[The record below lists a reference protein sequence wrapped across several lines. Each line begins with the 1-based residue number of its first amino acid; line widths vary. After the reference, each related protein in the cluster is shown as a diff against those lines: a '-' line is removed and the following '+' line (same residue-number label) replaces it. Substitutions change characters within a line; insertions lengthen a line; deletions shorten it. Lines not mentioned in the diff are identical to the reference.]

1 MTKEEEQML
10 DELMNEMDLYVR
22 LTNLEEKLCQLEERL
37 NSKDRECL
45 SEL

>member
-22 LTNLEEKLCQLEERL
+22 LTNLEERLCLLEERL
-37 NSKDRECL
+37 NSKDKTCL